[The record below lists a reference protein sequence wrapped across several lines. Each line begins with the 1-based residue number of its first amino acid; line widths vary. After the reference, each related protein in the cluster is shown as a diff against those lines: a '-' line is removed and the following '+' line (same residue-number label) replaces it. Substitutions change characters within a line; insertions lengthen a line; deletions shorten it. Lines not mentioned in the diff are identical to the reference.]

1 MTSRVSSSANSFAGL
16 SKKTIEEMSE
26 RGTVWIFNRALVGNR
41 VYRSVDDIKKDP
53 NFSQL
58 KKIWNGNVPDAWL
71 VSYYKQQEEMLKKFG
86 SQQWTRFNY
95 GTGSFM
101 DFIKDILKSINK
113 DSSSKLRYEQWNPS
127 DIWMIKKG
135 STQKI
140 KKEIQKNIRGRSQT
154 IIELNDLLQDL
165 IRRKELIGISLK
177 KIGSGDAKFIYVNID
192 ISGIESLIR
201 NNVQNLSVK
210 KITYELD
217 QLQAVVEFA
226 NGDRIQITNN
236 SGKNKP
242 DNLKFEANIKGSS
255 GKGGKAAVNSVIN
268 LLKSQRKTFVNNYRQ
283 YPKNVEEYKKQNEY
297 ENIFSAVKRKGIIK
311 NNVTFEMFDNMILDL
326 YENEKPYYAITK
338 LMELKFLFEC
348 LDLND
353 PDEFW
358 TDIYYLGLKVGST
371 FAPHGKLY

>member
-140 KKEIQKNIRGRSQT
+140 KKEI
-154 IIELNDLLQDL
+154 E
-165 IRRKELIGISLK
+165 
-177 KIGSGDAKFIYVNID
+177 
-192 ISGIESLIR
+192 
-201 NNVQNLSVK
+201 
-210 KITYELD
+210 
-217 QLQAVVEFA
+217 
-226 NGDRIQITNN
+226 
-236 SGKNKP
+236 
-242 DNLKFEANIKGSS
+242 
-255 GKGGKAAVNSVIN
+255 
-268 LLKSQRKTFVNNYRQ
+268 
-283 YPKNVEEYKKQNEY
+283 
-297 ENIFSAVKRKGIIK
+297 
-311 NNVTFEMFDNMILDL
+311 
-326 YENEKPYYAITK
+326 TK
-338 LMELKFLFEC
+338 
-348 LDLND
+348 
-353 PDEFW
+353 
-358 TDIYYLGLKVGST
+358 
-371 FAPHGKLY
+371 